1 MKNLFLFFNKIKF
14 FMFFIFLQLIIFK
27 IIISNSSYQ
36 QSSYLNSTAS
46 LSGWFFTQSKSIKNY
61 FGLKSVNNTLAIQN
75 ASLKQESFHN
85 YTIVSENEILINKE
99 IYKKKYLFQPSV
111 VIQNS
116 TQRRKNILTLN
127 VGENKKVNKEMGVV
141 ASNGIIGFIKDVSNH
156 YSTVLSLMNTDFT
169 VPVIP
174 LNDSCKGLLYWG
186 KDDKINQIS
195 VKGIPTYFKIKVGD
209 TIVSQGGSGIF
220 PPNEMVGTV
229 TKVIIPNGSNNYLLK
244 LKTSVDF
251 NALNNV
257 FIVKN
262 IYKEELD
269 SLQTA
274 IYK

>member
-1 MKNLFLFFNKIKF
+1 M
-14 FMFFIFLQLIIFK
+14 
-27 IIISNSSYQ
+27 
-36 QSSYLNSTAS
+36 
-46 LSGWFFTQSKSIKNY
+46 
-61 FGLKSVNNTLAIQN
+61 
-75 ASLKQESFHN
+75 
-85 YTIVSENEILINKE
+85 
-99 IYKKKYLFQPSV
+99 
-111 VIQNS
+111 
-116 TQRRKNILTLN
+116 TLN

-156 YSTVLSLMNTDFT
+156 YSTVLSLMNTDFS

>member
-1 MKNLFLFFNKIKF
+1 
-14 FMFFIFLQLIIFK
+14 
-27 IIISNSSYQ
+27 
-36 QSSYLNSTAS
+36 
-46 LSGWFFTQSKSIKNY
+46 
-61 FGLKSVNNTLAIQN
+61 
-75 ASLKQESFHN
+75 
-85 YTIVSENEILINKE
+85 
-99 IYKKKYLFQPSV
+99 
-111 VIQNS
+111 
-116 TQRRKNILTLN
+116 
-127 VGENKKVNKEMGVV
+127 
-141 ASNGIIGFIKDVSNH
+141 
-156 YSTVLSLMNTDFT
+156 
-169 VPVIP
+169 
-174 LNDSCKGLLYWG
+174 
-186 KDDKINQIS
+186 
-195 VKGIPTYFKIKVGD
+195 VGD